1 MDDVEGL
8 LRRHDDF
15 NSKLLAQDD
24 RLKALNELADRLI
37 AEGHPD
43 ADQSVLCLF
52 ACYLSIYLP
61 VCVSIF
67 LPAYISACLDGW
79 LMYYACTVVFILYVC

>member
-15 NSKLLAQDD
+15 NSKLQAQDD
-24 RLKALNELADRLI
+24 RMKALDELADRLI

-43 ADQSVLCLF
+43 ADRSVFCL
-52 ACYLSIYLP
+52 S
-61 VCVSIF
+61 VE
-67 LPAYISACLDGW
+67 
-79 LMYYACTVVFILYVC
+79 